1 LGIICTQGGGQC
13 NSVVFTPSV
22 TFKINELQ
30 GLKKHKGDNFSDV
43 SRLVHNVVQL
53 SNFFLKDLEKL
64 RQFTESYKKH
74 KLLNLS

>member
-1 LGIICTQGGGQC
+1 MGIICTQGGGQR

-30 GLKKHKGDNFSDV
+30 GLKKQKGDNFSDV
-43 SRLVHNVVQL
+43 SRLVHNVLQL

-64 RQFTESYKKH
+64 RVFTEIFKNR
-74 KLLNLS
+74 KLLEI